1 VIFIRLGAFRLLR
14 KRRQTQISKPAH
26 SRIGKMKANMKKNRK
41 PLDKSLTPEQCAK
54 LLAVAEG
61 EMKGL
66 LLVALTTGQRIRDI
80 IALRRIEVDMIKGI
94 IHFHI
99 SKTGVTV
106 EISLDPRV
114 RMWIE
119 QQPESIVPVEP
130 DTPLFPQLARRG
142 AVRTSSYCR
151 KLGQKVGVTVSAESF
166 RHTFVR
172 QLMEKG
178 TPIATIQAI
187 MGHRSRK

>member
-1 VIFIRLGAFRLLR
+1 
-14 KRRQTQISKPAH
+14 
-26 SRIGKMKANMKKNRK
+26 MKKNRK

-66 LLVALTTGQRIRDI
+66 ILVALTTGQQLRDI
-80 IALRRIEVDMIKGI
+80 IALKRIDVDMIKGLM
-94 IHFHI
+94 HFHI
-99 SKTGVTV
+99 GKTGVTV
-106 EISLDPRV
+106 EITLDPRV

-119 QQPESIVPVEP
+119 QQPESIVPMEA
-130 DTPLFPQLARRG
+130 DTPLLPQLACRG

-172 QLMEKG
+172 QLVEKG
-178 TPIATIQAI
+178 TSIAAIQEI
-187 MGHRSRK
+187 MGHQSRK

>member
-1 VIFIRLGAFRLLR
+1 
-14 KRRQTQISKPAH
+14 
-26 SRIGKMKANMKKNRK
+26 MKKNRR

-66 LLVALTTGQRIRDI
+66 ILVALTTGQRIRDI
-80 IALRRIEVDMIKGI
+80 IAFKRLEVDMTKGI
-94 IHFHI
+94 IHFNI
-99 SKTGVTV
+99 PKTGVIV
-106 EISLDPRV
+106 EITLDPRV
-114 RMWIE
+114 RMWME

-130 DTPLFPQLARRG
+130 DTPLFPQLASRG
-142 AVRTSSYCR
+142 AARTSSYCR

-172 QLMEKG
+172 QLVEKG
-178 TPIATIQAI
+178 TSIAAIREI
-187 MGHRSRK
+187 MGYRSRK